1 MNRFTAYA
9 ALFFMFSLCS
19 TAKEAGFQHPA
30 FNFRGTS
37 TMSALSGDYSAA
49 PTPLYKSWAL
59 PSSLNLTTQPL
70 PPLTDRSYYELVQA
84 LISKMRLDCRTVGD
98 MTWRHLSEMLFASWN
113 SVKEVSLKA
122 ASVTLWA
129 IISIWF
135 GLYWTLARLIT
146 LFLWTFSIEALC
158 LILLGCITS
167 LIYKGAL
174 SLSEHL
180 PVFLFMSPLK
190 IIWRAAFSKRNYKN
204 ERAVEGY
211 KGFSVP
217 QKPPKSAVIEL
228 QHENGSHL
236 GYANCI
242 RLYSGEN
249 ALVTAEHCLEGAFAT
264 SLKTGNRIPMS
275 TFFPIFKSARND
287 ISILVGPPN
296 WEGLLSVK
304 GAHFITA
311 DKIGKG
317 PASFYTLEKG
327 EWMCH
332 SATIDGAHHQF
343 VSVLCN
349 TGPGYS
355 GTGFWSSKNLLGVL
369 KGFPLEEECNYNVMS
384 VIPSI
389 PGITSPNYVFES
401 TAVKGRVFSDE
412 AVKELEREASEAVK
426 KLARFKSLTGK
437 NWADDYDSDE
447 DLRSGE
453 RGCNKCARRENCSNK
468 LSREDCSIN
477 FSREN
482 CSNKQAF
489 KWASGTV
496 RQNKRQLRHPRR
508 RYKRTTNGQ
517 NGRTDHHS
525 YGGENQSLGDR
536 GEDSKQG
543 VSESPAEAQTKEARK
558 AWREEQAKQFTS
570 YFNAIYKWGAQEG
583 GCPPGFRKC
592 GHISRY
598 YHPRTRGETQWG
610 QKLCQVHSELA
621 EKTAGFGWPKAGS
634 EAELQ
639 SLNLQAARWLQRA
652 ESATIPGAEAR
663 KRVIE
668 KTVEAYRNCVTNAP
682 LCSLKSKL
690 DWAGFQQDIR
700 EAVQS
705 LELDAGVG
713 IPYIAYGL
721 PTHRGWV
728 EDHKLLPV
736 LTQLTFDRLQGMSE
750 ASFEDMSAEELVQEG
765 LCDPIRLFV
774 KGEPHK
780 QSKLDE
786 GRYRLIMSVSLV
798 DQLVARVLF
807 QNQNK
812 REISLWRSVPSKPGF
827 GLSTDTQTAEFLE
840 CLQKVSGAPSVEELC
855 ANHKEYTRPTDCS
868 GFDWSVA
875 YWMLEDD
882 MEVRNRLTFNNTQLT
897 KRLRAAW
904 LKCIG
909 NSVLC
914 LSDGTLLAQTVPGVQ
929 KSGSYNTSSSNSRIR
944 VMAAYHCGADWAMAM
959 GDDAL
964 EAPNSDL
971 EEYKTLGFKVEVGRE
986 LEFCS
991 HIFKNPTLAVPVNTN
1006 KMLYKLIHGYNP
1018 ECGNPEVIQNYLA
1031 AVFSVLQELRH
1042 DRELVAKLHQWLVP
1056 SATTKEH

>member
-1 MNRFTAYA
+1 
-9 ALFFMFSLCS
+9 
-19 TAKEAGFQHPA
+19 
-30 FNFRGTS
+30 
-37 TMSALSGDYSAA
+37 MSALSGDYSAA

-84 LISKMRLDCRTVGD
+84 LISKMRLDCQTVGD

-129 IISIWF
+129 IINIWF

-447 DLRSGE
+447 DYGLE
-453 RGCNKCARRENCSNK
+453 REA
-468 LSREDCSIN
+468 
-477 FSREN
+477 
-482 CSNKQAF
+482 A
-489 KWASGTV
+489 
-496 RQNKRQLRHPRR
+496 
-508 RYKRTTNGQ
+508 TNA
-517 NGRTDHHS
+517 
-525 YGGENQSLGDR
+525 
-536 GEDSKQG
+536 
-543 VSESPAEAQTKEARK
+543 P
-558 AWREEQAKQFTS
+558 
-570 YFNAIYKWGAQEG
+570 
-583 GCPPGFRKC
+583 
-592 GHISRY
+592 
-598 YHPRTRGETQWG
+598 
-610 QKLCQVHSELA
+610 A
-621 EKTAGFGWPKAGS
+621 EKTAQTNS
-634 EAELQ
+634 AEKTAP
-639 SLNLQAARWLQRA
+639 STSAEKTAPTNKPLNGQAAP
-652 ESATIPGAEAR
+652 SAKTNGNSDIPDAATSAPPMDKMVEQIITAMVGRINLSEIEE
-663 KRVIE
+663 KIVSRVSQ
-668 KTVEAYRNCVTNAP
+668 KA
-682 LCSLKSKL
+682 
-690 DWAGFQQDIR
+690 
-700 EAVQS
+700 
-705 LELDAGVG
+705 
-713 IPYIAYGL
+713 
-721 PTHRGWV
+721 
-728 EDHKLLPV
+728 
-736 LTQLTFDRLQGMSE
+736 
-750 ASFEDMSAEELVQEG
+750 
-765 LCDPIRLFV
+765 
-774 KGEPHK
+774 
-780 QSKLDE
+780 
-786 GRYRLIMSVSLV
+786 
-798 DQLVARVLF
+798 
-807 QNQNK
+807 
-812 REISLWRSVPSKPGF
+812 
-827 GLSTDTQTAEFLE
+827 
-840 CLQKVSGAPSVEELC
+840 LQKPKQKKRGRRGGKNKLNSSPPTSTQSTSGAPK
-855 ANHKEYTRPTDCS
+855 KE
-868 GFDWSVA
+868 
-875 YWMLEDD
+875 
-882 MEVRNRLTFNNTQLT
+882 
-897 KRLRAAW
+897 AAPQ
-904 LKCIG
+904 
-909 NSVLC
+909 
-914 LSDGTLLAQTVPGVQ
+914 A
-929 KSGSYNTSSSNSRIR
+929 SGSAGTSR
-944 VMAAYHCGADWAMAM
+944 
-959 GDDAL
+959 
-964 EAPNSDL
+964 
-971 EEYKTLGFKVEVGRE
+971 
-986 LEFCS
+986 
-991 HIFKNPTLAVPVNTN
+991 
-1006 KMLYKLIHGYNP
+1006 
-1018 ECGNPEVIQNYLA
+1018 
-1031 AVFSVLQELRH
+1031 
-1042 DRELVAKLHQWLVP
+1042 
-1056 SATTKEH
+1056 ATTTPAPEAKPSGGKNSAKFIPSWRRKQQDSAGQKPDLKLNSKA

>member
-59 PSSLNLTTQPL
+59 PSSSNLTTQPL

-84 LISKMRLDCRTVGD
+84 LTSKMRLDCLTVGD

-113 SVKEVSLKA
+113 SVREVSLKA

-275 TFFPIFKSARND
+275 TFFPIFKSTRND

-355 GTGFWSSKNLLGVL
+355 GTGFWSSKSLLGVL

-412 AVKELEREASEAVK
+412 AVKELEREAKEAVV
-426 KLARFKSLTGK
+426 KLARFKSLAGK

-447 DLRSGE
+447 DYGLE
-453 RGCNKCARRENCSNK
+453 REA
-468 LSREDCSIN
+468 
-477 FSREN
+477 
-482 CSNKQAF
+482 A
-489 KWASGTV
+489 
-496 RQNKRQLRHPRR
+496 
-508 RYKRTTNGQ
+508 TNA
-517 NGRTDHHS
+517 
-525 YGGENQSLGDR
+525 
-536 GEDSKQG
+536 
-543 VSESPAEAQTKEARK
+543 P
-558 AWREEQAKQFTS
+558 
-570 YFNAIYKWGAQEG
+570 
-583 GCPPGFRKC
+583 
-592 GHISRY
+592 
-598 YHPRTRGETQWG
+598 
-610 QKLCQVHSELA
+610 A
-621 EKTAGFGWPKAGS
+621 EKTAQTNS
-634 EAELQ
+634 AEKTAPSTSAEKTALTNKP
-639 SLNLQAARWLQRA
+639 LNGQAAPSAKTNGNSDIPDAATSAPPMDKMVEQIITAMVGRINLSEIEEKIVSRVSQKALQKPKQKKRGRRGGKNKHNSSPPTSTQSTNGAPKKEAASQASGSVGTSRA
-652 ESATIPGAEAR
+652 TTTPAPEAKPSGGTNSAKFIPSWRR
-663 KRVIE
+663 K
-668 KTVEAYRNCVTNAP
+668 
-682 LCSLKSKL
+682 
-690 DWAGFQQDIR
+690 QQD
-700 EAVQS
+700 S
-705 LELDAGVG
+705 AGQK
-713 IPYIAYGL
+713 PDL
-721 PTHRGWV
+721 
-728 EDHKLLPV
+728 KLN
-736 LTQLTFDRLQGMSE
+736 
-750 ASFEDMSAEELVQEG
+750 
-765 LCDPIRLFV
+765 
-774 KGEPHK
+774 
-780 QSKLDE
+780 SK
-786 GRYRLIMSVSLV
+786 
-798 DQLVARVLF
+798 A
-807 QNQNK
+807 
-812 REISLWRSVPSKPGF
+812 
-827 GLSTDTQTAEFLE
+827 
-840 CLQKVSGAPSVEELC
+840 
-855 ANHKEYTRPTDCS
+855 
-868 GFDWSVA
+868 
-875 YWMLEDD
+875 
-882 MEVRNRLTFNNTQLT
+882 
-897 KRLRAAW
+897 
-904 LKCIG
+904 
-909 NSVLC
+909 
-914 LSDGTLLAQTVPGVQ
+914 
-929 KSGSYNTSSSNSRIR
+929 
-944 VMAAYHCGADWAMAM
+944 
-959 GDDAL
+959 
-964 EAPNSDL
+964 
-971 EEYKTLGFKVEVGRE
+971 
-986 LEFCS
+986 
-991 HIFKNPTLAVPVNTN
+991 
-1006 KMLYKLIHGYNP
+1006 
-1018 ECGNPEVIQNYLA
+1018 
-1031 AVFSVLQELRH
+1031 
-1042 DRELVAKLHQWLVP
+1042 
-1056 SATTKEH
+1056 

>member
-59 PSSLNLTTQPL
+59 PSLSNSTTPPPL
-70 PPLTDRSYYELVQA
+70 LLTDRSYYELVQA
-84 LISKMRLDCRTVGD
+84 LMSKIRLDFQMVGD

-113 SVKEVSLKA
+113 SVREVSLRA

-249 ALVTAEHCLEGAFAT
+249 AWVTAEHCLEGAFAT

-275 TFFPIFKSARND
+275 TFFPIFKSTRND

-447 DLRSGE
+447 DYGLE
-453 RGCNKCARRENCSNK
+453 REA
-468 LSREDCSIN
+468 
-477 FSREN
+477 
-482 CSNKQAF
+482 A
-489 KWASGTV
+489 
-496 RQNKRQLRHPRR
+496 
-508 RYKRTTNGQ
+508 TNA
-517 NGRTDHHS
+517 
-525 YGGENQSLGDR
+525 
-536 GEDSKQG
+536 
-543 VSESPAEAQTKEARK
+543 P
-558 AWREEQAKQFTS
+558 
-570 YFNAIYKWGAQEG
+570 
-583 GCPPGFRKC
+583 
-592 GHISRY
+592 
-598 YHPRTRGETQWG
+598 
-610 QKLCQVHSELA
+610 A
-621 EKTAGFGWPKAGS
+621 EKTAQTNS
-634 EAELQ
+634 AEKTAP
-639 SLNLQAARWLQRA
+639 STSAEKTAPTNKPLNGQAAP
-652 ESATIPGAEAR
+652 SAKTNGNSDIPDAATSAPPMDKMVEQIITAMVGRINLSEIEE
-663 KRVIE
+663 KIVSRVSQ
-668 KTVEAYRNCVTNAP
+668 KA
-682 LCSLKSKL
+682 
-690 DWAGFQQDIR
+690 
-700 EAVQS
+700 
-705 LELDAGVG
+705 
-713 IPYIAYGL
+713 
-721 PTHRGWV
+721 
-728 EDHKLLPV
+728 
-736 LTQLTFDRLQGMSE
+736 
-750 ASFEDMSAEELVQEG
+750 
-765 LCDPIRLFV
+765 
-774 KGEPHK
+774 
-780 QSKLDE
+780 
-786 GRYRLIMSVSLV
+786 
-798 DQLVARVLF
+798 
-807 QNQNK
+807 
-812 REISLWRSVPSKPGF
+812 
-827 GLSTDTQTAEFLE
+827 
-840 CLQKVSGAPSVEELC
+840 LQKPKQKKRGRRGGKNKHNSSPPTSTQSTSGAPK
-855 ANHKEYTRPTDCS
+855 KE
-868 GFDWSVA
+868 
-875 YWMLEDD
+875 
-882 MEVRNRLTFNNTQLT
+882 
-897 KRLRAAW
+897 AAPQ
-904 LKCIG
+904 
-909 NSVLC
+909 
-914 LSDGTLLAQTVPGVQ
+914 A
-929 KSGSYNTSSSNSRIR
+929 SGSAGTSR
-944 VMAAYHCGADWAMAM
+944 
-959 GDDAL
+959 
-964 EAPNSDL
+964 
-971 EEYKTLGFKVEVGRE
+971 
-986 LEFCS
+986 
-991 HIFKNPTLAVPVNTN
+991 
-1006 KMLYKLIHGYNP
+1006 
-1018 ECGNPEVIQNYLA
+1018 
-1031 AVFSVLQELRH
+1031 
-1042 DRELVAKLHQWLVP
+1042 
-1056 SATTKEH
+1056 ATTTPAPEAKPSGGKNSAKFIPSWRRKQQDSAGQKPDLKLNSKA

>member
-1 MNRFTAYA
+1 MNRFTVYA

-59 PSSLNLTTQPL
+59 PSSLNLTTQP
-70 PPLTDRSYYELVQA
+70 PPLLTDRSYYELVQA
-84 LISKMRLDCRTVGD
+84 LISKMRLDCQTVGD
-98 MTWRHLSEMLFASWN
+98 MTWRHLSKMLFASWN
-113 SVKEVSLKA
+113 SVKEVSLEA

-129 IISIWF
+129 IINIWF

-146 LFLWTFSIEALC
+146 LFLWTFSIEAFC

-190 IIWRAAFSKRNYKN
+190 IIWKAAFSKRNYKN
-204 ERAVEGY
+204 EKAVEGY

-332 SATIDGAHHQF
+332 SATIGGAHHQF

-349 TGPGYS
+349 TEPGYS

-412 AVKELEREASEAVK
+412 AVKELEREAKEAVI

-447 DLRSGE
+447 DYGLE
-453 RGCNKCARRENCSNK
+453 REA
-468 LSREDCSIN
+468 
-477 FSREN
+477 
-482 CSNKQAF
+482 A
-489 KWASGTV
+489 
-496 RQNKRQLRHPRR
+496 
-508 RYKRTTNGQ
+508 TNA
-517 NGRTDHHS
+517 
-525 YGGENQSLGDR
+525 
-536 GEDSKQG
+536 
-543 VSESPAEAQTKEARK
+543 P
-558 AWREEQAKQFTS
+558 
-570 YFNAIYKWGAQEG
+570 
-583 GCPPGFRKC
+583 
-592 GHISRY
+592 
-598 YHPRTRGETQWG
+598 
-610 QKLCQVHSELA
+610 A
-621 EKTAGFGWPKAGS
+621 EKTAQTNS
-634 EAELQ
+634 AEKTAP
-639 SLNLQAARWLQRA
+639 STSAEKTAPTNKPLNGQAAP
-652 ESATIPGAEAR
+652 SA
-663 KRVIE
+663 
-668 KTVEAYRNCVTNAP
+668 KTNGN
-682 LCSLKSKL
+682 S
-690 DWAGFQQDIR
+690 GI
-700 EAVQS
+700 
-705 LELDAGVG
+705 LDAATSAPPMDKMVEQIITAMVG
-713 IPYIAYGL
+713 RINL
-721 PTHRGWV
+721 
-728 EDHKLLPV
+728 
-736 LTQLTFDRLQGMSE
+736 SE
-750 ASFEDMSAEELVQEG
+750 IEEK
-765 LCDPIRLFV
+765 I
-774 KGEPHK
+774 
-780 QSKLDE
+780 
-786 GRYRLIMSVSLV
+786 VS
-798 DQLVARVLF
+798 RVS
-807 QNQNK
+807 QK
-812 REISLWRSVPSKPGF
+812 
-827 GLSTDTQTAEFLE
+827 A
-840 CLQKVSGAPSVEELC
+840 LQKPKQKKRGRRGGKNKQNSSPPTSTQSTSGAPK
-855 ANHKEYTRPTDCS
+855 KE
-868 GFDWSVA
+868 
-875 YWMLEDD
+875 
-882 MEVRNRLTFNNTQLT
+882 
-897 KRLRAAW
+897 AAPQ
-904 LKCIG
+904 
-909 NSVLC
+909 
-914 LSDGTLLAQTVPGVQ
+914 A
-929 KSGSYNTSSSNSRIR
+929 SGSVGTSR
-944 VMAAYHCGADWAMAM
+944 ATTTP
-959 GDDAL
+959 AL
-964 EAPNSDL
+964 EAKPSGGKNSAKFIPSWRRKQQDSVGQKPDL
-971 EEYKTLGFKVEVGRE
+971 
-986 LEFCS
+986 
-991 HIFKNPTLAVPVNTN
+991 
-1006 KMLYKLIHGYNP
+1006 KLNSK
-1018 ECGNPEVIQNYLA
+1018 A
-1031 AVFSVLQELRH
+1031 
-1042 DRELVAKLHQWLVP
+1042 
-1056 SATTKEH
+1056 

>member
-9 ALFFMFSLCS
+9 ALFFIFSLCS

-59 PSSLNLTTQPL
+59 PSSLNLTTQP
-70 PPLTDRSYYELVQA
+70 PPLLTDRSYYELVQA
-84 LISKMRLDCRTVGD
+84 LISKMRLDCQTVGD

-204 ERAVEGY
+204 EKAVEGY

-412 AVKELEREASEAVK
+412 TVKELEREASEAVK

-437 NWADDYDSDE
+437 NWANDYDSDE
-447 DLRSGE
+447 D
-453 RGCNKCARRENCSNK
+453 
-468 LSREDCSIN
+468 
-477 FSREN
+477 
-482 CSNKQAF
+482 
-489 KWASGTV
+489 
-496 RQNKRQLRHPRR
+496 
-508 RYKRTTNGQ
+508 
-517 NGRTDHHS
+517 
-525 YGGENQSLGDR
+525 YGLE
-536 GEDSKQG
+536 
-543 VSESPAEAQTKEARK
+543 KEA
-558 AWREEQAKQFTS
+558 AT
-570 YFNAIYKWGAQEG
+570 NA
-583 GCPPGFRKC
+583 P
-592 GHISRY
+592 
-598 YHPRTRGETQWG
+598 
-610 QKLCQVHSELA
+610 A
-621 EKTAGFGWPKAGS
+621 EKTA
-634 EAELQ
+634 Q
-639 SLNLQAARWLQRA
+639 TN
-652 ESATIPGAEAR
+652 SA
-663 KRVIE
+663 E
-668 KTVEAYRNCVTNAP
+668 KTAP
-682 LCSLKSKL
+682 S
-690 DWAGFQQDIR
+690 
-700 EAVQS
+700 
-705 LELDAGVG
+705 
-713 IPYIAYGL
+713 
-721 PTHRGWV
+721 T
-728 EDHKLLPV
+728 
-736 LTQLTFDRLQGMSE
+736 
-750 ASFEDMSAEELVQEG
+750 SAEKTAPTNKPLN
-765 LCDPIRLFV
+765 
-774 KGEPHK
+774 
-780 QSKLDE
+780 
-786 GRYRLIMSVSLV
+786 GRAAPPAKTNGNSDIPDAAISAPPMDKMVEQIITAMVGRINLSEIEEKIVS
-798 DQLVARVLF
+798 RVSQKAL
-807 QNQNK
+807 QKPKQNK
-812 REISLWRSVPSKPGF
+812 RGRRGGKNKQNNLPPT
-827 GLSTDTQTAEFLE
+827 STQSI
-840 CLQKVSGAPSVEELC
+840 SGAPKKK
-855 ANHKEYTRPTDCS
+855 A
-868 GFDWSVA
+868 
-875 YWMLEDD
+875 
-882 MEVRNRLTFNNTQLT
+882 
-897 KRLRAAW
+897 
-904 LKCIG
+904 
-909 NSVLC
+909 
-914 LSDGTLLAQTVPGVQ
+914 VPQ
-929 KSGSYNTSSSNSRIR
+929 ASGSAGIS
-944 VMAAYHCGADWAMAM
+944 
-959 GDDAL
+959 
-964 EAPNSDL
+964 P
-971 EEYKTLGFKVEVGRE
+971 
-986 LEFCS
+986 
-991 HIFKNPTLAVPVNTN
+991 
-1006 KMLYKLIHGYNP
+1006 
-1018 ECGNPEVIQNYLA
+1018 
-1031 AVFSVLQELRH
+1031 
-1042 DRELVAKLHQWLVP
+1042 
-1056 SATTKEH
+1056 ATTTPAPKEKPSGGKNSAKFIPSWRIKQQDSAGQKPDLKLNSKA

>member
-1 MNRFTAYA
+1 
-9 ALFFMFSLCS
+9 
-19 TAKEAGFQHPA
+19 
-30 FNFRGTS
+30 
-37 TMSALSGDYSAA
+37 MSALSGDYSAA

-98 MTWRHLSEMLFASWN
+98 MTWRHLSEMLFASWK
-113 SVKEVSLKA
+113 SVEEVSLKA

-129 IISIWF
+129 IINIWF

-447 DLRSGE
+447 DYGLE
-453 RGCNKCARRENCSNK
+453 REA
-468 LSREDCSIN
+468 
-477 FSREN
+477 
-482 CSNKQAF
+482 A
-489 KWASGTV
+489 
-496 RQNKRQLRHPRR
+496 
-508 RYKRTTNGQ
+508 TNA
-517 NGRTDHHS
+517 
-525 YGGENQSLGDR
+525 
-536 GEDSKQG
+536 
-543 VSESPAEAQTKEARK
+543 P
-558 AWREEQAKQFTS
+558 
-570 YFNAIYKWGAQEG
+570 
-583 GCPPGFRKC
+583 
-592 GHISRY
+592 
-598 YHPRTRGETQWG
+598 
-610 QKLCQVHSELA
+610 A
-621 EKTAGFGWPKAGS
+621 EKTAQTNS
-634 EAELQ
+634 AEKTAP
-639 SLNLQAARWLQRA
+639 STSAEKTAPTNKPLNGQAAP
-652 ESATIPGAEAR
+652 SAKTNGNSDIPDAATSAPPMDKMVEQIITAMVGRINLSEIEE
-663 KRVIE
+663 KIVSRVSQ
-668 KTVEAYRNCVTNAP
+668 KA
-682 LCSLKSKL
+682 
-690 DWAGFQQDIR
+690 
-700 EAVQS
+700 
-705 LELDAGVG
+705 
-713 IPYIAYGL
+713 
-721 PTHRGWV
+721 
-728 EDHKLLPV
+728 
-736 LTQLTFDRLQGMSE
+736 
-750 ASFEDMSAEELVQEG
+750 
-765 LCDPIRLFV
+765 
-774 KGEPHK
+774 
-780 QSKLDE
+780 
-786 GRYRLIMSVSLV
+786 
-798 DQLVARVLF
+798 
-807 QNQNK
+807 
-812 REISLWRSVPSKPGF
+812 
-827 GLSTDTQTAEFLE
+827 
-840 CLQKVSGAPSVEELC
+840 LQKPKQKKRGRRGGKNKLNSSPPTSTQSTSGAPK
-855 ANHKEYTRPTDCS
+855 KE
-868 GFDWSVA
+868 
-875 YWMLEDD
+875 
-882 MEVRNRLTFNNTQLT
+882 
-897 KRLRAAW
+897 AAPQ
-904 LKCIG
+904 
-909 NSVLC
+909 
-914 LSDGTLLAQTVPGVQ
+914 A
-929 KSGSYNTSSSNSRIR
+929 SGSAGTSR
-944 VMAAYHCGADWAMAM
+944 
-959 GDDAL
+959 
-964 EAPNSDL
+964 
-971 EEYKTLGFKVEVGRE
+971 
-986 LEFCS
+986 
-991 HIFKNPTLAVPVNTN
+991 
-1006 KMLYKLIHGYNP
+1006 
-1018 ECGNPEVIQNYLA
+1018 
-1031 AVFSVLQELRH
+1031 
-1042 DRELVAKLHQWLVP
+1042 
-1056 SATTKEH
+1056 ATTTPAPEAKPSGGKNSAKFIPSWRRKQQDSAGQKPDLKLNSKA

>member
-59 PSSLNLTTQPL
+59 PSSLNLTTQPP

-84 LISKMRLDCRTVGD
+84 LISKMRLDCQTVGD

-369 KGFPLEEECNYNVMS
+369 KGFPLEEECNYNVMP

-389 PGITSPNYVFES
+389 PGITSPNYGFES

-426 KLARFKSLTGK
+426 KLAKFKSLTGK

-447 DLRSGE
+447 DYGLE
-453 RGCNKCARRENCSNK
+453 REA
-468 LSREDCSIN
+468 
-477 FSREN
+477 
-482 CSNKQAF
+482 A
-489 KWASGTV
+489 
-496 RQNKRQLRHPRR
+496 
-508 RYKRTTNGQ
+508 TNA
-517 NGRTDHHS
+517 
-525 YGGENQSLGDR
+525 
-536 GEDSKQG
+536 
-543 VSESPAEAQTKEARK
+543 P
-558 AWREEQAKQFTS
+558 
-570 YFNAIYKWGAQEG
+570 
-583 GCPPGFRKC
+583 
-592 GHISRY
+592 
-598 YHPRTRGETQWG
+598 
-610 QKLCQVHSELA
+610 A
-621 EKTAGFGWPKAGS
+621 EKTAQTNS
-634 EAELQ
+634 AEKTAPSTSAEKTALTNKP
-639 SLNLQAARWLQRA
+639 LNGQAAPSAKTNGNSDIPDVATSAPPMDKMVEQIITAMVGRINLTEIEEKIVSRVSQRA
-652 ESATIPGAEAR
+652 LLKPKQK
-663 KRVIE
+663 KRGRRGG
-668 KTVEAYRNCVTNAP
+668 KN
-682 LCSLKSKL
+682 KL
-690 DWAGFQQDIR
+690 NSSPPTST
-700 EAVQS
+700 QS
-705 LELDAGVG
+705 
-713 IPYIAYGL
+713 
-721 PTHRGWV
+721 T
-728 EDHKLLPV
+728 
-736 LTQLTFDRLQGMSE
+736 
-750 ASFEDMSAEELVQEG
+750 
-765 LCDPIRLFV
+765 
-774 KGEPHK
+774 
-780 QSKLDE
+780 
-786 GRYRLIMSVSLV
+786 
-798 DQLVARVLF
+798 
-807 QNQNK
+807 
-812 REISLWRSVPSKPGF
+812 
-827 GLSTDTQTAEFLE
+827 
-840 CLQKVSGAPSVEELC
+840 SGAPR
-855 ANHKEYTRPTDCS
+855 KE
-868 GFDWSVA
+868 
-875 YWMLEDD
+875 
-882 MEVRNRLTFNNTQLT
+882 
-897 KRLRAAW
+897 AA
-904 LKCIG
+904 
-909 NSVLC
+909 SQ
-914 LSDGTLLAQTVPGVQ
+914 A
-929 KSGSYNTSSSNSRIR
+929 SGSADTSR
-944 VMAAYHCGADWAMAM
+944 
-959 GDDAL
+959 
-964 EAPNSDL
+964 
-971 EEYKTLGFKVEVGRE
+971 
-986 LEFCS
+986 
-991 HIFKNPTLAVPVNTN
+991 
-1006 KMLYKLIHGYNP
+1006 
-1018 ECGNPEVIQNYLA
+1018 
-1031 AVFSVLQELRH
+1031 
-1042 DRELVAKLHQWLVP
+1042 
-1056 SATTKEH
+1056 ATTTPAPEAKPSGDKNSAKFIPSWRRKQQDSAGQKPDLKLNSKA

>member
-37 TMSALSGDYSAA
+37 IMSALSGDYSAA

-59 PSSLNLTTQPL
+59 PSSSNLTTQP
-70 PPLTDRSYYELVQA
+70 PPLLTDRSYYELVQA

-113 SVKEVSLKA
+113 SVKEASLKA

-204 ERAVEGY
+204 EKAVEGY

-275 TFFPIFKSARND
+275 TFFPIFKSTRND

-447 DLRSGE
+447 DYGLE
-453 RGCNKCARRENCSNK
+453 REA
-468 LSREDCSIN
+468 
-477 FSREN
+477 
-482 CSNKQAF
+482 A
-489 KWASGTV
+489 
-496 RQNKRQLRHPRR
+496 
-508 RYKRTTNGQ
+508 TNA
-517 NGRTDHHS
+517 
-525 YGGENQSLGDR
+525 
-536 GEDSKQG
+536 
-543 VSESPAEAQTKEARK
+543 P
-558 AWREEQAKQFTS
+558 
-570 YFNAIYKWGAQEG
+570 
-583 GCPPGFRKC
+583 
-592 GHISRY
+592 
-598 YHPRTRGETQWG
+598 
-610 QKLCQVHSELA
+610 A
-621 EKTAGFGWPKAGS
+621 EKTAQTNS
-634 EAELQ
+634 AEKTAP
-639 SLNLQAARWLQRA
+639 STPAEKTAPTNKPLNGQAAPSAKTNGNSDIPDVATSAPPMDKMVEQIITAMVGRINLSEIEEKIVSRVSQKALQKPKQKKRGRRGGKNKLNSSPPTSTQSTGGAPKKEAAPQASGSAGTSRA
-652 ESATIPGAEAR
+652 TTTPAPGAKPSGGKNSAKFIPSWRR
-663 KRVIE
+663 K
-668 KTVEAYRNCVTNAP
+668 
-682 LCSLKSKL
+682 
-690 DWAGFQQDIR
+690 QQD
-700 EAVQS
+700 S
-705 LELDAGVG
+705 AGQK
-713 IPYIAYGL
+713 PDL
-721 PTHRGWV
+721 
-728 EDHKLLPV
+728 KLN
-736 LTQLTFDRLQGMSE
+736 
-750 ASFEDMSAEELVQEG
+750 
-765 LCDPIRLFV
+765 
-774 KGEPHK
+774 
-780 QSKLDE
+780 SK
-786 GRYRLIMSVSLV
+786 
-798 DQLVARVLF
+798 A
-807 QNQNK
+807 
-812 REISLWRSVPSKPGF
+812 
-827 GLSTDTQTAEFLE
+827 
-840 CLQKVSGAPSVEELC
+840 
-855 ANHKEYTRPTDCS
+855 
-868 GFDWSVA
+868 
-875 YWMLEDD
+875 
-882 MEVRNRLTFNNTQLT
+882 
-897 KRLRAAW
+897 
-904 LKCIG
+904 
-909 NSVLC
+909 
-914 LSDGTLLAQTVPGVQ
+914 
-929 KSGSYNTSSSNSRIR
+929 
-944 VMAAYHCGADWAMAM
+944 
-959 GDDAL
+959 
-964 EAPNSDL
+964 
-971 EEYKTLGFKVEVGRE
+971 
-986 LEFCS
+986 
-991 HIFKNPTLAVPVNTN
+991 
-1006 KMLYKLIHGYNP
+1006 
-1018 ECGNPEVIQNYLA
+1018 
-1031 AVFSVLQELRH
+1031 
-1042 DRELVAKLHQWLVP
+1042 
-1056 SATTKEH
+1056 

>member
-1 MNRFTAYA
+1 MNRFTVYA

-37 TMSALSGDYSAA
+37 TMSASSGDYSAA

-59 PSSLNLTTQPL
+59 PSSSNLTTQP
-70 PPLTDRSYYELVQA
+70 PLLLIDRSYYELVQA
-84 LISKMRLDCRTVGD
+84 LISKMRLDCQTVGD

-113 SVKEVSLKA
+113 SVKEASLKA

-146 LFLWTFSIEALC
+146 LFLWTFSIEAFC

-190 IIWRAAFSKRNYKN
+190 IIWRAAFSKKNYKN
-204 ERAVEGY
+204 EKAVEGY

-275 TFFPIFKSARND
+275 AFFPIFRSARND

-332 SATIDGAHHQF
+332 SATIDGAHYQF

-349 TGPGYS
+349 TEPGYS

-426 KLARFKSLTGK
+426 KLAKFKSLTGK

-447 DLRSGE
+447 DYGLE
-453 RGCNKCARRENCSNK
+453 KKA
-468 LSREDCSIN
+468 
-477 FSREN
+477 
-482 CSNKQAF
+482 A
-489 KWASGTV
+489 
-496 RQNKRQLRHPRR
+496 
-508 RYKRTTNGQ
+508 TNA
-517 NGRTDHHS
+517 
-525 YGGENQSLGDR
+525 
-536 GEDSKQG
+536 
-543 VSESPAEAQTKEARK
+543 P
-558 AWREEQAKQFTS
+558 
-570 YFNAIYKWGAQEG
+570 
-583 GCPPGFRKC
+583 
-592 GHISRY
+592 
-598 YHPRTRGETQWG
+598 
-610 QKLCQVHSELA
+610 A
-621 EKTAGFGWPKAGS
+621 EKTAQTNS
-634 EAELQ
+634 AEKTAP
-639 SLNLQAARWLQRA
+639 STSAEKTAPTNKPLNGQAAPPA
-652 ESATIPGAEAR
+652 KTNGNSDIPDAATSAPPMDKMVEQIITAMVGRINLSEIEE
-663 KRVIE
+663 KIVSRVSQ
-668 KTVEAYRNCVTNAP
+668 KA
-682 LCSLKSKL
+682 
-690 DWAGFQQDIR
+690 
-700 EAVQS
+700 
-705 LELDAGVG
+705 
-713 IPYIAYGL
+713 
-721 PTHRGWV
+721 
-728 EDHKLLPV
+728 
-736 LTQLTFDRLQGMSE
+736 
-750 ASFEDMSAEELVQEG
+750 
-765 LCDPIRLFV
+765 
-774 KGEPHK
+774 
-780 QSKLDE
+780 
-786 GRYRLIMSVSLV
+786 
-798 DQLVARVLF
+798 
-807 QNQNK
+807 
-812 REISLWRSVPSKPGF
+812 
-827 GLSTDTQTAEFLE
+827 
-840 CLQKVSGAPSVEELC
+840 LQKPKQKKRGRRGGKNKQNSSPPTSTQCTSGAPK
-855 ANHKEYTRPTDCS
+855 KE
-868 GFDWSVA
+868 
-875 YWMLEDD
+875 
-882 MEVRNRLTFNNTQLT
+882 
-897 KRLRAAW
+897 AAPQ
-904 LKCIG
+904 
-909 NSVLC
+909 
-914 LSDGTLLAQTVPGVQ
+914 A
-929 KSGSYNTSSSNSRIR
+929 SGSVGTSR
-944 VMAAYHCGADWAMAM
+944 
-959 GDDAL
+959 
-964 EAPNSDL
+964 
-971 EEYKTLGFKVEVGRE
+971 
-986 LEFCS
+986 
-991 HIFKNPTLAVPVNTN
+991 
-1006 KMLYKLIHGYNP
+1006 
-1018 ECGNPEVIQNYLA
+1018 
-1031 AVFSVLQELRH
+1031 
-1042 DRELVAKLHQWLVP
+1042 
-1056 SATTKEH
+1056 ATTTPAPEAKPSGDKNSAKFIPSWRRKQQDSAGQKPDLKLNSKA

>member
-1 MNRFTAYA
+1 
-9 ALFFMFSLCS
+9 
-19 TAKEAGFQHPA
+19 
-30 FNFRGTS
+30 
-37 TMSALSGDYSAA
+37 MSALSGDYSAA

-84 LISKMRLDCRTVGD
+84 LISKMRLDCQTVGD

-447 DLRSGE
+447 D
-453 RGCNKCARRENCSNK
+453 
-468 LSREDCSIN
+468 
-477 FSREN
+477 
-482 CSNKQAF
+482 
-489 KWASGTV
+489 
-496 RQNKRQLRHPRR
+496 
-508 RYKRTTNGQ
+508 
-517 NGRTDHHS
+517 
-525 YGGENQSLGDR
+525 YGLE
-536 GEDSKQG
+536 
-543 VSESPAEAQTKEARK
+543 KEA
-558 AWREEQAKQFTS
+558 AT
-570 YFNAIYKWGAQEG
+570 NA
-583 GCPPGFRKC
+583 P
-592 GHISRY
+592 
-598 YHPRTRGETQWG
+598 
-610 QKLCQVHSELA
+610 A
-621 EKTAGFGWPKAGS
+621 EKTAQTNS
-634 EAELQ
+634 AEKTAP
-639 SLNLQAARWLQRA
+639 STSAEKTAPTNKPLNGQAAP
-652 ESATIPGAEAR
+652 SAKTNGNSDIPDAATSAPPMDKMVEQIITAMVGRINLSEIEE
-663 KRVIE
+663 KIVSRVSQ
-668 KTVEAYRNCVTNAP
+668 KA
-682 LCSLKSKL
+682 
-690 DWAGFQQDIR
+690 
-700 EAVQS
+700 
-705 LELDAGVG
+705 
-713 IPYIAYGL
+713 
-721 PTHRGWV
+721 
-728 EDHKLLPV
+728 
-736 LTQLTFDRLQGMSE
+736 
-750 ASFEDMSAEELVQEG
+750 
-765 LCDPIRLFV
+765 
-774 KGEPHK
+774 
-780 QSKLDE
+780 
-786 GRYRLIMSVSLV
+786 
-798 DQLVARVLF
+798 
-807 QNQNK
+807 
-812 REISLWRSVPSKPGF
+812 
-827 GLSTDTQTAEFLE
+827 
-840 CLQKVSGAPSVEELC
+840 LQKPKQKKRGRRGGKNKLNSSPPTSTQSTSGAPK
-855 ANHKEYTRPTDCS
+855 KE
-868 GFDWSVA
+868 
-875 YWMLEDD
+875 
-882 MEVRNRLTFNNTQLT
+882 
-897 KRLRAAW
+897 AAPQ
-904 LKCIG
+904 
-909 NSVLC
+909 
-914 LSDGTLLAQTVPGVQ
+914 A
-929 KSGSYNTSSSNSRIR
+929 SGSAGTSR
-944 VMAAYHCGADWAMAM
+944 
-959 GDDAL
+959 
-964 EAPNSDL
+964 
-971 EEYKTLGFKVEVGRE
+971 
-986 LEFCS
+986 
-991 HIFKNPTLAVPVNTN
+991 
-1006 KMLYKLIHGYNP
+1006 
-1018 ECGNPEVIQNYLA
+1018 
-1031 AVFSVLQELRH
+1031 
-1042 DRELVAKLHQWLVP
+1042 
-1056 SATTKEH
+1056 ATTTPAPEAKPSGGKNSAKFIPSWRRKQQDSAGQKPDLKLNSKA

>member
-19 TAKEAGFQHPA
+19 TAKEAGFLHPA

-37 TMSALSGDYSAA
+37 TMSASSGDYSAA

-84 LISKMRLDCRTVGD
+84 LISKMRLDCQTVGD

-167 LIYKGAL
+167 LIYRGVL

-447 DLRSGE
+447 DYGLE
-453 RGCNKCARRENCSNK
+453 REA
-468 LSREDCSIN
+468 
-477 FSREN
+477 
-482 CSNKQAF
+482 A
-489 KWASGTV
+489 
-496 RQNKRQLRHPRR
+496 
-508 RYKRTTNGQ
+508 TNA
-517 NGRTDHHS
+517 
-525 YGGENQSLGDR
+525 
-536 GEDSKQG
+536 
-543 VSESPAEAQTKEARK
+543 P
-558 AWREEQAKQFTS
+558 
-570 YFNAIYKWGAQEG
+570 
-583 GCPPGFRKC
+583 
-592 GHISRY
+592 
-598 YHPRTRGETQWG
+598 
-610 QKLCQVHSELA
+610 A
-621 EKTAGFGWPKAGS
+621 EKTA
-634 EAELQ
+634 Q
-639 SLNLQAARWLQRA
+639 TN
-652 ESATIPGAEAR
+652 SA
-663 KRVIE
+663 E
-668 KTVEAYRNCVTNAP
+668 KTAP
-682 LCSLKSKL
+682 S
-690 DWAGFQQDIR
+690 
-700 EAVQS
+700 
-705 LELDAGVG
+705 
-713 IPYIAYGL
+713 
-721 PTHRGWV
+721 T
-728 EDHKLLPV
+728 
-736 LTQLTFDRLQGMSE
+736 
-750 ASFEDMSAEELVQEG
+750 SAEETAQTNKPLNGQAAPSAKTNGNSDIPDAATSAPPMDKMVEQ
-765 LCDPIRLFV
+765 IITAMV
-774 KGEPHK
+774 
-780 QSKLDE
+780 
-786 GRYRLIMSVSLV
+786 GRINLSEIEEKIVS
-798 DQLVARVLF
+798 RVS
-807 QNQNK
+807 QK
-812 REISLWRSVPSKPGF
+812 
-827 GLSTDTQTAEFLE
+827 A
-840 CLQKVSGAPSVEELC
+840 LQKPKQKKRGRRGGKNKQNSSPPTLTQSTSGAPK
-855 ANHKEYTRPTDCS
+855 KE
-868 GFDWSVA
+868 
-875 YWMLEDD
+875 
-882 MEVRNRLTFNNTQLT
+882 
-897 KRLRAAW
+897 AA
-904 LKCIG
+904 
-909 NSVLC
+909 SQ
-914 LSDGTLLAQTVPGVQ
+914 A
-929 KSGSYNTSSSNSRIR
+929 SGSVGTSR
-944 VMAAYHCGADWAMAM
+944 
-959 GDDAL
+959 
-964 EAPNSDL
+964 
-971 EEYKTLGFKVEVGRE
+971 
-986 LEFCS
+986 
-991 HIFKNPTLAVPVNTN
+991 
-1006 KMLYKLIHGYNP
+1006 
-1018 ECGNPEVIQNYLA
+1018 
-1031 AVFSVLQELRH
+1031 
-1042 DRELVAKLHQWLVP
+1042 
-1056 SATTKEH
+1056 ATTTPAPEAKPSGGKNSAKFIPSWRIKQQDSAGQKPDLKLNFKA

>member
-59 PSSLNLTTQPL
+59 PSSLNLTTL
-70 PPLTDRSYYELVQA
+70 PPPLLTDRSYYELVQA

-129 IISIWF
+129 IINIWF

-204 ERAVEGY
+204 EKAVEGY

-249 ALVTAEHCLEGAFAT
+249 ALLTAEHCLEGAFAM

-389 PGITSPNYVFES
+389 PGVTSPNYVFES

-447 DLRSGE
+447 DYGLE
-453 RGCNKCARRENCSNK
+453 REA
-468 LSREDCSIN
+468 
-477 FSREN
+477 
-482 CSNKQAF
+482 A
-489 KWASGTV
+489 
-496 RQNKRQLRHPRR
+496 
-508 RYKRTTNGQ
+508 TNA
-517 NGRTDHHS
+517 
-525 YGGENQSLGDR
+525 
-536 GEDSKQG
+536 
-543 VSESPAEAQTKEARK
+543 P
-558 AWREEQAKQFTS
+558 
-570 YFNAIYKWGAQEG
+570 
-583 GCPPGFRKC
+583 
-592 GHISRY
+592 
-598 YHPRTRGETQWG
+598 
-610 QKLCQVHSELA
+610 A
-621 EKTAGFGWPKAGS
+621 EKTAQTNSAEKTAPSTSAEKA
-634 EAELQ
+634 APTNKP
-639 SLNLQAARWLQRA
+639 LNGQAAP
-652 ESATIPGAEAR
+652 SAKTNGNSDIPDAATSAPPMDKMVEQIITAMVGRINLSEIEE
-663 KRVIE
+663 KIVSRVSQ
-668 KTVEAYRNCVTNAP
+668 KA
-682 LCSLKSKL
+682 
-690 DWAGFQQDIR
+690 
-700 EAVQS
+700 
-705 LELDAGVG
+705 
-713 IPYIAYGL
+713 
-721 PTHRGWV
+721 
-728 EDHKLLPV
+728 
-736 LTQLTFDRLQGMSE
+736 
-750 ASFEDMSAEELVQEG
+750 
-765 LCDPIRLFV
+765 
-774 KGEPHK
+774 
-780 QSKLDE
+780 
-786 GRYRLIMSVSLV
+786 
-798 DQLVARVLF
+798 
-807 QNQNK
+807 
-812 REISLWRSVPSKPGF
+812 
-827 GLSTDTQTAEFLE
+827 
-840 CLQKVSGAPSVEELC
+840 LQKPKQKKRGRRGGKNRQNSSPPTSTQSTSGAPK
-855 ANHKEYTRPTDCS
+855 KE
-868 GFDWSVA
+868 
-875 YWMLEDD
+875 
-882 MEVRNRLTFNNTQLT
+882 
-897 KRLRAAW
+897 AAPQ
-904 LKCIG
+904 
-909 NSVLC
+909 
-914 LSDGTLLAQTVPGVQ
+914 A
-929 KSGSYNTSSSNSRIR
+929 SGSVGTSR
-944 VMAAYHCGADWAMAM
+944 
-959 GDDAL
+959 
-964 EAPNSDL
+964 
-971 EEYKTLGFKVEVGRE
+971 
-986 LEFCS
+986 
-991 HIFKNPTLAVPVNTN
+991 
-1006 KMLYKLIHGYNP
+1006 
-1018 ECGNPEVIQNYLA
+1018 
-1031 AVFSVLQELRH
+1031 
-1042 DRELVAKLHQWLVP
+1042 
-1056 SATTKEH
+1056 ATTTPAPEARPSGGKNSAKFIPSWRRKQQDSAGQKPDLKLNSKA

>member
-1 MNRFTAYA
+1 
-9 ALFFMFSLCS
+9 
-19 TAKEAGFQHPA
+19 
-30 FNFRGTS
+30 
-37 TMSALSGDYSAA
+37 MSALSGDYSAA

-84 LISKMRLDCRTVGD
+84 LISKMRLDCQTVGD

-129 IISIWF
+129 IINIWF

-275 TFFPIFKSARND
+275 TFFPIFKSTRND

-447 DLRSGE
+447 DYGLE
-453 RGCNKCARRENCSNK
+453 REA
-468 LSREDCSIN
+468 
-477 FSREN
+477 
-482 CSNKQAF
+482 A
-489 KWASGTV
+489 
-496 RQNKRQLRHPRR
+496 
-508 RYKRTTNGQ
+508 TNA
-517 NGRTDHHS
+517 
-525 YGGENQSLGDR
+525 
-536 GEDSKQG
+536 
-543 VSESPAEAQTKEARK
+543 P
-558 AWREEQAKQFTS
+558 
-570 YFNAIYKWGAQEG
+570 
-583 GCPPGFRKC
+583 
-592 GHISRY
+592 
-598 YHPRTRGETQWG
+598 
-610 QKLCQVHSELA
+610 A
-621 EKTAGFGWPKAGS
+621 EKTAQTNS
-634 EAELQ
+634 AEKTAL
-639 SLNLQAARWLQRA
+639 STSAEKTAPTNKPLNGQAAP
-652 ESATIPGAEAR
+652 SAKTNGNSDIPDAATSAPPMDKMVEQIITAMVGRINLSEIEE
-663 KRVIE
+663 KIVSRVSQ
-668 KTVEAYRNCVTNAP
+668 KA
-682 LCSLKSKL
+682 
-690 DWAGFQQDIR
+690 
-700 EAVQS
+700 
-705 LELDAGVG
+705 
-713 IPYIAYGL
+713 
-721 PTHRGWV
+721 
-728 EDHKLLPV
+728 
-736 LTQLTFDRLQGMSE
+736 
-750 ASFEDMSAEELVQEG
+750 
-765 LCDPIRLFV
+765 
-774 KGEPHK
+774 
-780 QSKLDE
+780 
-786 GRYRLIMSVSLV
+786 
-798 DQLVARVLF
+798 
-807 QNQNK
+807 
-812 REISLWRSVPSKPGF
+812 
-827 GLSTDTQTAEFLE
+827 
-840 CLQKVSGAPSVEELC
+840 LQKPKQKKRGRRGGKNRQNNLPPTSTQSISGAPK
-855 ANHKEYTRPTDCS
+855 KE
-868 GFDWSVA
+868 
-875 YWMLEDD
+875 
-882 MEVRNRLTFNNTQLT
+882 
-897 KRLRAAW
+897 AAPQ
-904 LKCIG
+904 
-909 NSVLC
+909 
-914 LSDGTLLAQTVPGVQ
+914 A
-929 KSGSYNTSSSNSRIR
+929 SGSAGTSR
-944 VMAAYHCGADWAMAM
+944 
-959 GDDAL
+959 
-964 EAPNSDL
+964 
-971 EEYKTLGFKVEVGRE
+971 
-986 LEFCS
+986 
-991 HIFKNPTLAVPVNTN
+991 
-1006 KMLYKLIHGYNP
+1006 
-1018 ECGNPEVIQNYLA
+1018 
-1031 AVFSVLQELRH
+1031 
-1042 DRELVAKLHQWLVP
+1042 
-1056 SATTKEH
+1056 ATTTPAPEAKPSGGKNSAKFIPRWRRKQQDSAGQKPDLKLNSKA